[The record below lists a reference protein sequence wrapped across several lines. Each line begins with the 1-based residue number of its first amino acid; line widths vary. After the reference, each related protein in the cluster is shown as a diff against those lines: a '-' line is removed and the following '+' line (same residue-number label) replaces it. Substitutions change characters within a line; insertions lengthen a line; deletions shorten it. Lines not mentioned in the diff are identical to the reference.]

1 MLLLPQ
7 PDAQVNISWFLALA
21 VISGVIAI
29 ILLEIGLNLG
39 WVYLVMGII
48 IGSAVFPL
56 AACITWKKCS
66 AVAAVTSSLVSVY
79 IFPEFTLSWKQGQ
92 LYGYLVQL

>member
-1 MLLLPQ
+1 VSLEPNLNPECKTQ
-7 PDAQVNISWFLALA
+7 YPAFPPSWFALA

-66 AVAAVTSSLVSVY
+66 AIAAVTSSLVRVQRHGSVAML
-79 IFPEFTLSWKQGQ
+79 FALPQS
-92 LYGYLVQL
+92 